1 MSRVQ
6 AAHDGGR
13 AHLRPV
19 AMTVPVAGFGFVPT
33 RLGHGMGVEAQ
44 NPLATVVIGDL
55 ISADPVRPATVY
67 AWLGGWGGIRC
78 IDRSTAWTGPC
89 FDQSG
94 QA

>member
-13 AHLRPV
+13 ARLRPV
-19 AMTVPVAGFGFVPT
+19 AMTVPVAGFGFVPM
-33 RLGHGMGVEAQ
+33 RLGHGMSVEAQ

-67 AWLGGWGGIRC
+67 ARLGGWGGHPMH
-78 IDRSTAWTGPC
+78 RSTAWTGPC